1 MRFDKG
7 LFPAL
12 SGCQVLYKRRNV
24 TSNADQDAFSTRSR
38 SRNCYPGI
46 AGGIV
51 ASTKNVREMSL
62 KRRSLAKLQLDQAL
76 VSTP

>member
-1 MRFDKG
+1 MRVFG
-7 LFPAL
+7 
-12 SGCQVLYKRRNV
+12 
-24 TSNADQDAFSTRSR
+24 NADQDAFSTRRR

-51 ASTKNVREMSL
+51 AGTRNVPEMSL

-76 VSTP
+76 V